1 MNLFMIEEK
10 EYKVRLEIFEGPM
23 DLLLHLIRKNELDIF
38 DIPIALI
45 TDQYLQYLDMMKA
58 LNINVA
64 GDFLLMA
71 STLVHIKSK
80 MLLPER
86 DKEGE
91 EEEDPRIEITRPL
104 MEYLRLKELAGELSE
119 RDLLDRD
126 VFKRHLYPDYA
137 SQFEGQEIQ
146 LDVNLFQLMDAF
158 KRIVEQ
164 RLPDS
169 VLTYVADPV
178 TIKDKIAF
186 ILEQLRRENTIF
198 FTELFNE
205 SRTISEF
212 IVTFLALLELV
223 HIGMVRVFQPGADK
237 DIQLTAHF
245 TDNEEKDN
253 GNITKADT

>member
-1 MNLFMIEEK
+1 MPDNT
-10 EYKVRLEIFEGPM
+10 EYRVKLEIFEGPM
-23 DLLLHLIRKNELDIF
+23 DLLIHLIRKNEVDIF

-71 STLVHIKSK
+71 STLVYIKSR

-91 EEEDPRIEITRPL
+91 EEEDPRIEITQPL
-104 MEYLRLKELAGELSE
+104 LEYLRLKELAGELSE

-137 SQFEGQEIQ
+137 SQFEGQEVE

-164 RLPDS
+164 RLPDA
-169 VLTYVADPV
+169 VLSYVADPV
-178 TIKDKIAF
+178 TIRDRIAF
-186 ILEQLRRENTIF
+186 ILERLRQGSAVF

-223 HIGMVRVFQPGADK
+223 HIGMVRVFQPGPDK
-237 DIQLTAHF
+237 DIRLTAHF

-253 GNITKADT
+253 GNITEADT

>member
-1 MNLFMIEEK
+1 MIEDT
-10 EYKVRLEIFEGPM
+10 EYRVKLEIFEGPM
-23 DLLLHLIRKNELDIF
+23 DLLIHLIRKNEVDIF

-71 STLVHIKSK
+71 STLVYIKSR

-91 EEEDPRIEITRPL
+91 EEEDPRIEITQPL

-119 RDLLDRD
+119 RELLDRD

-137 SQFEGQEIQ
+137 SQFEGQEVE

-164 RLPDS
+164 RLPDA
-169 VLTYVADPV
+169 VLSYAADPV
-178 TIKDKIAF
+178 TIKDRIAL
-186 ILEQLRRENTIF
+186 ILERLRQESSIF
-198 FTELFNE
+198 FTELFSE

-212 IVTFLALLELV
+212 IVTFLALLEMV
-223 HIGMVRVFQPGADK
+223 HIGMVRVFQPGHDK
-237 DIQLTAHF
+237 DIRLTAHF

-253 GNITKADT
+253 GNITEADT

>member
-1 MNLFMIEEK
+1 MPDNT
-10 EYKVRLEIFEGPM
+10 EYRVKLEIFEGPM
-23 DLLLHLIRKNELDIF
+23 DLLIHLIRKNEVDIF

-71 STLVHIKSK
+71 STLVYIKSR

-91 EEEDPRIEITRPL
+91 EEEDPRIEITQPL
-104 MEYLRLKELAGELSE
+104 LEYLRLKDLAGELSE

-137 SQFEGQEIQ
+137 SQFEGQEVE

-164 RLPDS
+164 RLPDA
-169 VLTYVADPV
+169 VLSYVADPV
-178 TIKDKIAF
+178 TIRDRIAF
-186 ILEQLRRENTIF
+186 ILERLRQGSAVF

-223 HIGMVRVFQPGADK
+223 HIGMVRVFQPGPDK
-237 DIQLTAHF
+237 DIRLTAHF

-253 GNITKADT
+253 GNITEADT

>member
-1 MNLFMIEEK
+1 MNDNT
-10 EYKVRLEIFEGPM
+10 EYRVKLEIFEGPM
-23 DLLLHLIRKNELDIF
+23 DLLIHLIRKNEVDIF

-71 STLVHIKSK
+71 STLVYIKSR
-80 MLLPER
+80 MLLPEQ

-91 EEEDPRIEITRPL
+91 EEEDPRIEITQPL

-119 RDLLDRD
+119 RELLDRD

-137 SQFEGQEIQ
+137 SQFEGQEVE

-164 RLPDS
+164 RLPDA
-169 VLTYVADPV
+169 VLTYIADPIN
-178 TIKDKIAF
+178 IKDRIAF
-186 ILEQLRRENTIF
+186 ILERLRRESAIF

-223 HIGMVRVFQPGADK
+223 HIGMVRVFQPGSDK

-253 GNITKADT
+253 GNITEADT